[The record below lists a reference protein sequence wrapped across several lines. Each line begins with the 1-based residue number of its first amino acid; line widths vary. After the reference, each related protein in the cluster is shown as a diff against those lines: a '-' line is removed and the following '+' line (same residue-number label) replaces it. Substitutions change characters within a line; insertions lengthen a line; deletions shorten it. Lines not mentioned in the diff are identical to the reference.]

1 MFTALS
7 HRNFR
12 LFFFGQ
18 FVSLTGSWMQITAQA
33 WLVYRLTRDPF
44 MLGLVALVAQLPV
57 LVFGF
62 YAGFAVDHADHL
74 RLVKRTQ
81 FLAMIQAALLALL
94 TWGGQIEVWHVFL
107 LSFGLGVVNA
117 FDMPAR
123 QVLIGELV
131 PVEHRHNA
139 IALNS
144 TVVNASRIVGPGL
157 AGLAIAYAGE
167 AGCFALNSL
176 SYVAVLFA
184 LKAMR
189 DVRQPPPAVPR
200 GGPWQEIGDGM
211 AYAFGHEPIRLV
223 LMALTVMGIV
233 GLPIY
238 TLMPVFAEDVLHSGA
253 KGLGILSSFSGVG
266 AMIGALALARR
277 RGADGVGAA
286 IVSGSAG
293 LSVALAV
300 MAWSTHFWL
309 SCLCMAM
316 IGWFAIRVLAG
327 ANTALQELSDDRH
340 RGRVMSFYS
349 MIFIGLSP
357 IGSFVAGGLASRVGV
372 AWTTFGMALGMAA
385 LAAGYGRRMR
395 RI

>member
-1 MFTALS
+1 MFSALR

-18 FVSLTGSWMQITAQA
+18 FVSLTGSWMQNTAQA
-33 WLVYRLTRDPF
+33 WLVYRLTKDPL
-44 MLGLVALVAQLPV
+44 MLGLVAFVGQFPV
-57 LVFGF
+57 FVLGF

-94 TWGGQIEVWHVFL
+94 AWGGHIQVWHVFA
-107 LSFGLGVVNA
+107 LSMGLGVVNA

-131 PVEHRHNA
+131 PVDHRHNA

-144 TVVNASRIVGPGL
+144 TVVNGSRIIGPAL

-167 AGCFALNSL
+167 AGCFAINAL

-184 LKAMR
+184 LRAMR
-189 DVRQPPPAVPR
+189 GVRQPPPSAPR

-211 AYAFGHEPIRLV
+211 SYAFANEPIRLV
-223 LMALTVMGIV
+223 LLALVV
-233 GLPIY
+233 VSVAGLPIY
-238 TLMPVFAEDVLHSGA
+238 TLMPVFAEAVLHAGV

-266 AMIGALALARR
+266 ATFGALALARR
-277 RGADGVGAA
+277 RGAAGVGAE
-286 IVSGSAG
+286 IVYGTMGMAVASAG
-293 LSVALAV
+293 
-300 MAWSTHFWL
+300 MAWSRNFWL

-316 IGWFAIRVLAG
+316 MGWFAIRVLAG

-357 IGSFVAGGLASRVGV
+357 LGSFLAGGLASRVGV
-372 AWTTFGMALGMAA
+372 PWTTAGMALCMAA
-385 LAAGYGRRMR
+385 LAVGYGRRMKA
-395 RI
+395 I

>member
-1 MFTALS
+1 MFAALS

-18 FVSLTGSWMQITAQA
+18 FVSLTGSWMQNTAQA
-33 WLVYRLTRDPF
+33 WLIYRLTRDPL

-57 LVFGF
+57 LVLGF

-94 TWGGQIEVWHVFL
+94 TWGGQIEVWHVFA
-107 LSFGLGVVNA
+107 LSLGLGVVNA

-144 TVVNASRIVGPGL
+144 TIVNASRIVGPAL

-167 AGCFALNSL
+167 AGCFAFNAV

-189 DVRQPPPAVPR
+189 HVRQPPPSEPR
-200 GGPWQEIGDGM
+200 GGPWREIGDGM

-223 LMALTVMGIV
+223 LMALTVVGLV
-233 GLPIY
+233 GLPVY

-253 KGLGILSSFSGVG
+253 KGLGILSSFSGAG
-266 AMIGALALARR
+266 AMIGALALAGR
-277 RGADGVGAA
+277 RGAAGMGAEM
-286 IVSGSAG
+286 VSGSAG
-293 LSVALAV
+293 MAVALAG
-300 MAWSTHFWL
+300 MAWSRHFGA
-309 SCLCMAM
+309 SCFFMALM
-316 IGWFAIRVLAG
+316 GWFAIRVLAG

-357 IGSFVAGGLASRVGV
+357 VGSFVAGGVASRIGA
-372 AWTTFGMALGMAA
+372 AWTTAGMAVGMAA
-385 LAAGYGRRMR
+385 LAAGYGKRLRS
-395 RI
+395 I

>member
-1 MFTALS
+1 MFAALS

-18 FVSLTGSWMQITAQA
+18 FVSLTGSWMQNTAQA
-33 WLVYRLTRDPF
+33 WLVYRLTRDPL
-44 MLGLVALVAQLPV
+44 MLGLVALVGQLPV
-57 LVFGF
+57 LILGF

-81 FLAMIQAALLALL
+81 ALAMVQAALLALL
-94 TWGGQIEVWHVFL
+94 TWGGHIEVWHVFA
-107 LSFGLGVVNA
+107 LSLSLGVVNA

-131 PVEHRHNA
+131 PVDHRHNA

-144 TVVNASRIVGPGL
+144 TIVNASRIIGPAL
-157 AGLAIAYAGE
+157 AGLFIAYAGE
-167 AGCFALNSL
+167 AGCFAFNAA
-176 SYVAVLFA
+176 SYVAVLVA

-189 DVRQPPPAVPR
+189 EVRQPPPPEPR
-200 GGPWQEIGDGM
+200 GGPWREIGDGM
-211 AYAFGHEPIRLV
+211 AYAFGHEPIRLMLLFLAV
-223 LMALTVMGIV
+223 VGIV

-266 AMIGALALARR
+266 AMAGALALARR
-277 RGADGVGAA
+277 RGAAGMGAA
-286 IVSGSAG
+286 IVSGTAG
-293 LSVALAV
+293 MALGLAG
-300 MAWSTHFWL
+300 MAWSRDFRL
-309 SCLCMAM
+309 SCLCMAV
-316 IGWFAIRVLAG
+316 IGWYAIRVLAG
-327 ANTALQELSDDRH
+327 ANTALQHLSDDRH

-357 IGSFVAGGLASRVGV
+357 LGSFAAGGIASRVGV
-372 AWTTFGMALGMAA
+372 AWTTAGMALGMAA

-395 RI
+395 VI

>member
-1 MFTALS
+1 MFAALS

-18 FVSLTGSWMQITAQA
+18 FVSLIGSWMQVTAQA
-33 WLVYRLTRDPF
+33 WLVYRLTRDPL
-44 MLGLVALVAQLPV
+44 MLGLVAMVGQLPV
-57 LVFGF
+57 LVLGF

-81 FLAMIQAALLALL
+81 FLAMTQAALLALL
-94 TWGGQIEVWHVFL
+94 TWGGHIEVWHVFA
-107 LSFGLGVVNA
+107 LSLGLGVVNA

-131 PVEHRHNA
+131 PVDHRHNA

-144 TVVNASRIVGPGL
+144 TVVNASRIVGPAL
-157 AGLAIAYAGE
+157 AGVAIASAGE
-167 AGCFALNSL
+167 AGCFALNAL
-176 SYVAVLFA
+176 SYVAVLCA
-184 LKAMR
+184 LKAIHG
-189 DVRQPPPAVPR
+189 VRQPPPPEPR

-223 LMALTVMGIV
+223 LMALTVVGLV
-233 GLPIY
+233 GLPVY

-277 RGADGVGAA
+277 RGAAGVGAEM
-286 IVSGSAG
+286 VTGTAG
-293 LSVALAV
+293 MAVGLAG

-309 SCLCMAM
+309 SCFFMAL
-316 IGWFAIRVLAG
+316 IGWYAIQVLAG
-327 ANTALQELSDDRH
+327 SNTALQELSDDRH

-349 MIFIGLSP
+349 MLFIGLSP
-357 IGSFVAGGLASRVGV
+357 LGSFVAGGVASRIGVGKTV
-372 AWTTFGMALGMAA
+372 AGMALCLAA
-385 LAAGYGRRMR
+385 LAAGYGRRLR
-395 RI
+395 SI